1 MAYGRHYRRT
11 WQSQS
16 SSQEL
21 ASFEA
26 MQCGDSST
34 GFGDIDM
41 KPTKFPAREWL
52 LTQVGESL
60 FTLTPEEYV
69 LFQLFTKAFYATDTK
84 C

>member
-1 MAYGRHYRRT
+1 
-11 WQSQS
+11 
-16 SSQEL
+16 
-21 ASFEA
+21 
-26 MQCGDSST
+26 
-34 GFGDIDM
+34 M

-69 LFQLFTKAFYATDTK
+69 LFQLFAKAFYATDTQ